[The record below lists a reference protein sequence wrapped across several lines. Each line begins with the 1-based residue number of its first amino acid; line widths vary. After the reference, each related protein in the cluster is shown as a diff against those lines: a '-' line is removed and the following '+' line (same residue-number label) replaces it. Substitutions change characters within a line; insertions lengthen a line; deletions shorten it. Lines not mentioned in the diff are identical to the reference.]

1 MLKRKAAACGTAAA
15 RSTAEPVQMQA
26 QAAEAIE
33 AASSLEVEGDAV
45 DLAAIADDLPQLQQM
60 LLRQWQTVKDCER
73 QMTKIKKARTV
84 SGGGSG
90 GGRRTKKE
98 DAAYKLY
105 EKKRDAALR
114 VISGSSRK
122 DMAAN
127 DLALEDLVQAIR
139 EGGRLHARY
148 GTRPAAELRGRPAA
162 HAAAR
167 ATHRPRHCRRCAL
180 TRTSIIA

>member
-1 MLKRKAAACGTAAA
+1 
-15 RSTAEPVQMQA
+15 MQA

-90 GGRRTKKE
+90 GGTGVR
-98 DAAYKLY
+98 
-105 EKKRDAALR
+105 
-114 VISGSSRK
+114 
-122 DMAAN
+122 
-127 DLALEDLVQAIR
+127 
-139 EGGRLHARY
+139 GGGGQYA
-148 GTRPAAELRGRPAA
+148 
-162 HAAAR
+162 
-167 ATHRPRHCRRCAL
+167 
-180 TRTSIIA
+180 